1 MNPLSR
7 NPISAMTLG
16 TGRPMSDLRPTP
28 GPISRPESDA
38 APSAG
43 RDSAPSSGG
52 PVDKTR
58 EMTRQFEAVF
68 VRHLLNEAQKPV
80 HGGGALPASSS
91 RGIYQDMMVERWADQ
106 ITRSGDFGV
115 ARSLELQLRQSTPMP
130 VSTPEASLSAANSLQ

>member
-1 MNPLSR
+1 MNTISR
-7 NPISAMTLG
+7 SPISPMPLG
-16 TGRPMSDLRPTP
+16 SGRLLTDPVPSSGRGD
-28 GPISRPESDA
+28 

-43 RDSAPSSGG
+43 G
-52 PVDKTR
+52 PADNTR

-106 ITRSGDFGV
+106 ISRSGDFGV
-115 ARSLELQLRQSTPMP
+115 ARSLELQLRQSTSMP
-130 VSTPEASLSAANSLQ
+130 VSTPEAALSGAESLP